1 VLPYT
6 DPVDS
11 GPKRGERVPS
21 SSFGKSDITAA
32 KELQARKVRRTI
44 RHIDPWSLLKVS
56 LLFHVAGT
64 LVLLIAACLLWMV
77 LDAGGIVGTVEGFLT
92 DVFAL
97 DSFEFHSG
105 RLLRFGVF
113 TVLVVT
119 AVGTVVTSLLGLVF
133 NLVSDIVGG
142 VTVSVVEEEST
153 RPVRLPG
160 PGGG

>member
-1 VLPYT
+1 VERG
-6 DPVDS
+6 S
-11 GPKRGERVPS
+11 QRGERVPA
-21 SSFGKSDITAA
+21 SSFDADDVAAA
-32 KELQARKVRRTI
+32 KALQARKVRRTI

-56 LLFHVAGT
+56 LLFHLAGT
-64 LVLLIAACLLWMV
+64 IVLLIAAAV
-77 LDAGGIVGTVEGFLT
+77 LFVVLSAAGIVGTIEDFFT

-105 RLLRFGVF
+105 RLLRFGVL
-113 TVLVVT
+113 TALVVT

-160 PGGG
+160 PGVG

>member
-1 VLPYT
+1 MEQ
-6 DPVDS
+6 
-11 GPKRGERVPS
+11 GPIGGERVPS
-21 SSFGKSDITAA
+21 STFDERDIAAA

-56 LLFHVAGT
+56 LIFHLAGT
-64 LVLLIAACLLWMV
+64 LVLLIAAALLWIV
-77 LDAGGIVGTVEGFLT
+77 LDAAGIVGTVEGFLT

-113 TVLVVT
+113 TAFGVT

>member
-1 VLPYT
+1 MER
-6 DPVDS
+6 
-11 GPKRGERVPS
+11 RGQRGDRAPS
-21 SSFGKSDITAA
+21 SSFDERDIAAA
-32 KELQARKVRRTI
+32 KALQARKVRRTI
-44 RHIDPWSLLKVS
+44 RHVDPWSLLKVS
-56 LLFHVAGT
+56 LLFHLAGT
-64 LVLLIAACLLWMV
+64 LVLLIAAAV
-77 LDAGGIVGTVEGFLT
+77 LFVVLSAAGIVGTIESFFT

-113 TVLVVT
+113 TALAVT

-160 PGGG
+160 PGVG